1 MRSGGKALA
10 QSITIGCKEAMK
22 MIIESLQRVRE
33 FFQPRVA
40 VLASGAFDPLHY
52 GHIRYIRAAAEH
64 ARTHNLPLVV
74 AVAPDE
80 YVKRR
85 HPLLQPLEG
94 RMEMLDALRWVDFV
108 VPQGSESLTKAIKEI
123 CPVYLIKGTDWKA
136 HGLPKDEVEAIEE
149 VGATISWVDVSPI
162 SSSELLHAAF
172 WRFADQ
178 WVGRT

>member
-1 MRSGGKALA
+1 
-10 QSITIGCKEAMK
+10 

-64 ARTHNLPLVV
+64 ARAHDLPLVV
-74 AVAPDE
+74 AVAPDD

-108 VPQGSESLTKAIKEI
+108 VPQGSESLAPAIRAI
-123 CPVYLIKGTDWKA
+123 SPVSVIKGTDWMV
-136 HGLPKDEVEAIEE
+136 HGLPKEENQAIEE
-149 VGATISWVDVSPI
+149 IGAKITWVGVSPV
-162 SSSELLHAAF
+162 SSSELLQTAF
-172 WRFADQ
+172 WRFADE

>member
-1 MRSGGKALA
+1 MIIKALPA
-10 QSITIGCKEAMK
+10 
-22 MIIESLQRVRE
+22 VRE
-33 FFQPRVA
+33 FIQPGAA

-64 ARTHNLPLVV
+64 ARTSNLPLIV
-74 AVAPDE
+74 AVAPDD

-94 RMEMLDALRWVDFV
+94 RMEMLDALRGVDFV

-136 HGLPKDEVEAIEE
+136 HGLPKDEVEAIKE

-172 WRFADQ
+172 WRFADE